1 LRLPAGLGKLAA
13 VATERAREN
22 QAEEIVMPDRRNR
35 LFSRHSRRTV
45 RAAFVW
51 SAMVA
56 SGLMLAARIPVAQQ
70 KPLHLN
76 PVIAKLAEGK
86 TVYGLSTGDLSL
98 AYARVAARSAVDFV
112 YVDMEHNPLDFPAL
126 HMFLMGMSDR
136 AMVLK
141 KGNLQPDVAL
151 LARFPPE
158 ADQSQWVVKQALDI
172 GLHGVIFNGVDRK
185 EQALS
190 AVTSMR
196 YPQLKGSKY
205 YEPNGIRGAAPGNA
219 TWIWGISGDEYERH
233 ADLWP
238 LNPEGDLLAV
248 VMIES
253 EEGLGN
259 VDAIAATPGVGAIFL
274 GAGNDLT
281 HSLGVRP
288 GAPEV
293 EAAFQK
299 VLAACK
305 AHNVACAITANSGS
319 DIAKRVQEG
328 WKIIRSTLP
337 AIEAG
342 RALLTPR

>member
-1 LRLPAGLGKLAA
+1 MLGVCAIALALQPA
-13 VATERAREN
+13 
-22 QAEEIVMPDRRNR
+22 P
-35 LFSRHSRRTV
+35 H
-45 RAAFVW
+45 
-51 SAMVA
+51 
-56 SGLMLAARIPVAQQ
+56 AQQ
-70 KPLHLN
+70 PTVHIN
-76 PVIAKLAEGK
+76 PVIAKLAAGK

-98 AYARVAARSAVDFV
+98 ANARVMARSAVDFV
-112 YVDMEHNPLDFPAL
+112 YVDMEHNPLDMPGL
-126 HMFLMGMSDR
+126 HMFLMGMTDR

-151 LARFPPE
+151 FARFPPE

-185 EQALS
+185 EQALI
-190 AVTSMR
+190 AVRSMR

-219 TWIWGISGDEYERH
+219 TWIWGVGGDEYERR

-238 LNPEGDLLAV
+238 LNPDGDLLAI

-259 VDAIAATPGVGAIFL
+259 VDAIAGTPGVGAIFL

-305 AHNVACAITANSGS
+305 AHKVACAITANTGN
-319 DIAKRVQEG
+319 DVARRVREG
-328 WKIIRSTLP
+328 WSIIRSTQP
-337 AIEAG
+337 AIDAG
-342 RALLTPR
+342 RAALGQQ